1 MTSTHRAV
9 AGGCALGLAAGWN
22 IANTGAVAQPLAH
35 AYGVGLATVGLFTTA
50 LFVTHLA
57 MQIPAGRASDGFGP
71 RLVGFC
77 GLVTIAA
84 FSAIALIAHDTTLA
98 LVARALTGVGTGL
111 AFIAGS
117 AYVRAQ
123 GGSPFAQGLFGGV
136 GLAGGGVALAV
147 VPQVETWVGWRAPFL
162 TALCVALA
170 GLLLLAAGPA
180 DALRPLR
187 RSGRESASAGIV
199 RDSRLYPL
207 AALYAASLGL
217 SIVIGNW
224 VVTLLHRQ
232 GGLDKGTAG
241 AIGALTLALGIVT
254 RPLGGWILH
263 VHPAWVRRAVGSSL
277 LAGALGTAL
286 LVAAR
291 PAAAVVGAALVGV
304 AAGIPFAPAF
314 TGAALTRPDAQAA
327 AVGFVNGAASVVV
340 LVGTPLVGISF
351 SLPGGGRTGFAVV
364 AALWLGAL
372 LVLPSAAR
380 LGAVS
385 TAARRSPSG

>member
-1 MTSTHRAV
+1 MRRAV

-22 IANTGAVAQPLAH
+22 LANAGAVAQPLAD

-57 MQIPAGRASDGFGP
+57 MQIPAGRASDRFGP

-77 GLVTIAA
+77 GLATIAV
-84 FSAIALIAHDTTLA
+84 FSAVALIAHDTALA
-98 LVARALTGVGTGL
+98 LSMRALTGVGTGL
-111 AFIAGS
+111 SFIAGS

-147 VPQVETWVGWRAPFL
+147 VPQVESWVGWRAPFL

-170 GLLLLAAGPA
+170 GLLLLAVGPA
-180 DALRPLR
+180 DAPRPFR
-187 RSGRESASAGIV
+187 RAARSASGGIV
-199 RDSRLYPL
+199 RDTRLYPL

-224 VVTLLHRQ
+224 VVTLLHRD
-232 GGLDKGTAG
+232 GGVDKGTAA

-254 RPLGGWILH
+254 RPLGGWILL

-277 LAGALGTAL
+277 LAAALGTIL
-286 LVAAR
+286 LLTAR
-291 PAAAVVGAALVGV
+291 PGPAAAGAVLVGL

-340 LVGTPLVGISF
+340 LVGTPLVGITF

-364 AALWLGAL
+364 AALWLAAF

-380 LGAVS
+380 LGAS
-385 TAARRSPSG
+385 TAAPRSRSG